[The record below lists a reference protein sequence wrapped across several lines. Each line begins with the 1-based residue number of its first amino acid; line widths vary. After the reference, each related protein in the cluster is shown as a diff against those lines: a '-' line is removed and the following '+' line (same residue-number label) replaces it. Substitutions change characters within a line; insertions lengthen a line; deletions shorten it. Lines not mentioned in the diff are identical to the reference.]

1 MSEWGKTA
9 GKPSCC
15 QGCTKR
21 KPGCHDVKKCPD
33 WAKEVEKRRKEKEA
47 REAQRPVVRK
57 SWGDRKLVGYE
68 RD

>member
-1 MSEWGKTA
+1 MSDWGKS
-9 GKPSCC
+9 GRVSCC
-15 QGCTKR
+15 YGCKKH

-57 SWGDRKLVGYE
+57 SWEDRKLVGS
-68 RD
+68 

>member
-1 MSEWGKTA
+1 MSEWGR
-9 GKPSCC
+9 GGRVSCC
-15 QGCTKR
+15 DGCKKR
-21 KPGCHDVKKCPD
+21 KVGCHDAKKCPE

-57 SWGDRKLVGYE
+57 SWEDRKLVGYE